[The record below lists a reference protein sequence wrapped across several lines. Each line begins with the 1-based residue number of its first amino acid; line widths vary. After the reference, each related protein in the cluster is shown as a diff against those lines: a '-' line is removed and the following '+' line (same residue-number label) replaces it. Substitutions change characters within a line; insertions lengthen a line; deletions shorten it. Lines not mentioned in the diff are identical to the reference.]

1 MNINSLSYN
10 FDDIHVLLSQLPVT
24 FDIIGTT
31 KTRLKTHG
39 LRTTNINLQEYSI
52 EHTPTESTCGG
63 SLLYINNNINFLCRN
78 DLQIYKEKELE

>member
-10 FDDIHVLLSQLPVT
+10 FDDIHILLSQLSVT
-24 FDIIGTT
+24 FGIIGTT
-31 KTRLKTHG
+31 KTRLKTHA

-63 SLLYINNNINFLCRN
+63 SLLYINNNINYLCRN
-78 DLQIYKEKELE
+78 NLQIYKEK